1 MSDNLFSPSWYRVA
15 HLRPRLRSHLQIHRH
30 EYRGRVWYVLQ
41 DQIGGRSHRF
51 TPTAY
56 RLIGLMDGK
65 QTIDTLW
72 QELNSEA
79 GDDAP
84 TQDDVI
90 RLLGQL
96 HAADALLTDATPD
109 SQEAFRRR
117 RRLDRMKLKQKLWTP
132 LVVRVPIL
140 DPERFLERT
149 YPYVRHLFGLAGAI
163 IWPIVVGFAAIL
175 AAVHW
180 NEITDDLFDRAL
192 TPANLVLL
200 WFVYPVV
207 KSLHELGHGY
217 AVKKSGGE
225 VHEIGIMF
233 LVLIP
238 VPYVDASSAWGFR
251 DKSQRML
258 VGAAGIA
265 VELFLGSI
273 ALFVWLTVS
282 PGTVSAIAYNVMI
295 ISGVSTLLFNGN
307 PLLRFDGYYV
317 FSDAIEIP
325 NLANRSNKYLGYLI
339 QRYLYG
345 VTDAESP
352 ADSKG
357 ERIWMG
363 VYGVA
368 AFVYR
373 MFIMFAIMLYV
384 GGKFFAIGVL
394 LALWAVVTMI
404 FVPLGKSTS
413 FLLTSPG
420 LRGQRGRTLSVTAA
434 ILAAIVLLLF
444 VIPAPLWTRAQG
456 VTWPPE
462 TSMVR
467 AATDGFIVKIAAP
480 SGSQVSKGQVLIEAR
495 DPFIEARVKVLEAN
509 KRELQSQLTAS
520 RVMDRVQMAIIR
532 EALDAAEESL
542 RIVSEKAEKLVIHSP
557 RDGIFIVPQQ
567 EDLPDRFARQG
578 QILAYVISPQD
589 PVRLRVVVPQDD
601 ISLVRERMRGVAVLP
616 ARWSSDAIDAS
627 ILREVPGGTTIL
639 PSPALGLAGGGAI
652 PIDPRDPDGRTTLER
667 VFEFEIQLPSEN
679 SAEFIG
685 QRMNV
690 RFDHGYEP
698 IGLQMYRAFRQ
709 LLLRRFSV

>member
-1 MSDNLFSPSWYRVA
+1 
-15 HLRPRLRSHLQIHRH
+15 LRNHLQIHRH
-30 EYRGRVWYVLQ
+30 EYRDRVWFVLQ
-41 DQIGGRSHRF
+41 DHIGGRSHRF

-72 QELNSEA
+72 NELNSQA
-79 GDDAP
+79 GDEAP
-84 TQDDVI
+84 TQDEVI

-109 SQEAFRRR
+109 SQESFRRR
-117 RRLDRMKLKQKLWTP
+117 RKLDRMKLKQKLWTP
-132 LVVRVPIL
+132 LVVRIPIL
-140 DPERFLERT
+140 DPDRFLERT
-149 YPYVRHLFGLAGAI
+149 YPYVRHLFGRAGAI
-163 IWPIVVGFAAIL
+163 IWPLVVGFAAVL

-180 NEITDDLFDRAL
+180 NEITDDIVDRAL

-207 KSLHELGHGY
+207 KGLHELGHGY

-225 VHEIGIMF
+225 VHDIGIMF

-251 DKSQRML
+251 DKYQRML

-265 VELFLGSI
+265 VELFLGSL

-317 FSDAIEIP
+317 FSDAVEIP
-325 NLANRSNKYLGYLI
+325 NLANKSNKYLGYLI

-345 VTDAESP
+345 VKDAESP
-352 ADSKG
+352 ADTQG
-357 ERIWMG
+357 ERAWMG

-368 AFVYR
+368 AFLYR

-404 FVPLGKSTS
+404 FVPLTKSTT
-413 FLLTSPG
+413 FLLSNPG
-420 LRGQRGRTLSVTAA
+420 LRGQRGRSLSVTGA
-434 ILAAIVLLLF
+434 ILAAIVILLF
-444 VIPAPLWTRAQG
+444 VVPAPLWTRAQG

-462 TSMVR
+462 ASMVR
-467 AATDGFIVKIAAP
+467 AATDGFIVQIVET
-480 SGSQVSKGQVLIEAR
+480 SGSEVEKGQVLIEAR

-509 KRELQSQLTAS
+509 RRELESQLTAS

-532 EALDAAEESL
+532 EALVAADESL
-542 RIVSEKAEKLVIHSP
+542 RIVAEKAQRLVIHSP
-557 RDGIFIVPQQ
+557 RDGVFIVPQQ

-578 QILAYVISPQD
+578 QILAYVISPED
-589 PVRLRVVVPQDD
+589 PVKLRVVVPQDE
-601 ISLVRERMRGVAVLP
+601 IALVRNRTRGVDVLP
-616 ARWSSDAIDAS
+616 ARWASEAIEAD

-639 PSPALGLAGGGAI
+639 PSPALGIGGGGDI
-652 PIDPRDPDGRTTLER
+652 PVDPRDPEARTTLER
-667 VFEFEIQLPSEN
+667 VFEFEIQLPAEE